1 VLALDGVTKRFGG
14 LTAVRGVDLRVERGE
29 LLGIIGPNG
38 AGKTT
43 LFNLIAGYHTPDAG
57 RVVFDGVDLVG
68 RPPHEIC
75 RLGLTR
81 TFQIVKPFGNLS
93 VEENVVIGALTRLGS
108 VREARRAAAAV
119 IASCGLEAFRHARA
133 RSLPIALRKRLEV
146 ARTLATRPRLL
157 LLDEVMAGLRP
168 TETDHMVE
176 ILKTLNK
183 ETGLTILLIDEVM
196 AGLGPSELGHML
208 DLIRRL
214 HQDGLTLVVIEHI
227 MAAMMRLAER
237 IVVLHHGEKIAEG
250 PPARIARDPKVIDAY
265 LGEEFVL
272 APA

>member
-1 VLALDGVTKRFGG
+1 MLALDGVTKRFGG
-14 LTAVRGVDLRVERGE
+14 LTADRGVDLRVERGE

-157 LLDEVMAGLRP
+157 LLDEVMAGL
-168 TETDHMVE
+168 
-176 ILKTLNK
+176 
-183 ETGLTILLIDEVM
+183 
-196 AGLGPSELGHML
+196 GPSELGHML